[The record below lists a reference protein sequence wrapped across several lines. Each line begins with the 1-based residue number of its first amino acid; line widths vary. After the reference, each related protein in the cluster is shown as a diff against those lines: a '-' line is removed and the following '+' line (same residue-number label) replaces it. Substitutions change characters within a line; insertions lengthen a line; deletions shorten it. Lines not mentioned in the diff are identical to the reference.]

1 MPKMSMQIPHD
12 LEKSEARSRVEGM
25 IGDLKEQYGDKITDI
40 NEEWNGDTGKFSF
53 KAMGFN
59 LAGTLQVTD
68 DDVKVNG
75 DLPWAAKPF
84 QGTIEATIRERTER
98 LLRS

>member
-1 MPKMSMQIPHD
+1 MPKMSMQIPHSLD
-12 LEKSEARSRVEGM
+12 KAEAQSRVQGM
-25 IGDLKEQYGDKITDI
+25 IESLKQQYGDKITDVS
-40 NEEWNGDTGKFSF
+40 ERWEGDTGQFAF

-59 LAGTLQVTD
+59 LAGTLKVTGD
-68 DDVKVNG
+68 QVKVDG

-98 LLRS
+98 LLAP